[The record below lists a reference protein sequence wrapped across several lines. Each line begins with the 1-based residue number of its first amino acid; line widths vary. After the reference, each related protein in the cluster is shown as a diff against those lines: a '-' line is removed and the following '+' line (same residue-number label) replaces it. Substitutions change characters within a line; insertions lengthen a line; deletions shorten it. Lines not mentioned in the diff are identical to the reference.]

1 MRRRVLAWLAEY
13 ELLELIDTLREE
25 GVVRSADIGQEL
37 RIPSMCRVLLQYD
50 VEAIKAMGRKPRLL
64 SGARKA
70 LPC

>member
-25 GVVRSADIGQEL
+25 GAVRSVDIGQEL

-50 VEAIKAMGRKPRLL
+50 VEAIKAMGRKNRA
-64 SGARKA
+64 S
-70 LPC
+70 